1 MSTSEMMKFDR
12 EIPTFLQFFAENL
25 FIILSLGI
33 TCPTE
38 GYFNLKTEKVKIF
51 GFHPKP
57 SKYQSG
63 VPRQK
68 FLTSR
73 QILAIF
79 SRFDKNFFLGTPY
92 QRYDFLGN
100 FLLFFRSFTYLAH
113 LSFSFKFWQILHFR
127 RCWRE
132 LKTIKNFLLGQNVFV
147 SDLV

>member
-1 MSTSEMMKFDR
+1 MVFGNVCTQKTLAQKWLVSEAHVSRLLNFKLKPR
-12 EIPTFLQFFAENL
+12 EKPTRKPD
-25 FIILSLGI
+25 ISLGI

-113 LSFSFKFWQILHFR
+113 LSFSFKF
-127 RCWRE
+127 
-132 LKTIKNFLLGQNVFV
+132 
-147 SDLV
+147 